1 MINHRTPQQVLDAEL
16 LAIRAKLLELAAAID
31 RVERA
36 EGAPPAPET
45 MASIR
50 SAIETL
56 LRPGSNRAEQV
67 QLLFSRPFSDNWRQ
81 NLKV

>member
-1 MINHRTPQQVLDAEL
+1 MKNHRTQQQVLDEEL
-16 LAIRAKLLELAAAID
+16 LAIRAKLLELAAALD

-36 EGAPPAPET
+36 EGPPPDAET
-45 MASIR
+45 MANIR

-56 LRPGSNRAEQV
+56 LRSGSHRAEQV